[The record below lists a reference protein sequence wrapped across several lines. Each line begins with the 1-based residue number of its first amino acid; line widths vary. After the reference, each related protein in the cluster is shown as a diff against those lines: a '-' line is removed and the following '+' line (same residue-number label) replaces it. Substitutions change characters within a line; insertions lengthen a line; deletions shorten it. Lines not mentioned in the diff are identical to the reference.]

1 MARQVGRK
9 QRERGE
15 VRLDT
20 PALPL
25 PLIHSFIDSFTLTLT
40 LTHSHTHSFILCP
53 SIALSTRDAG
63 RKTVLCLEYS

>member
-40 LTHSHTHSFILCP
+40 LLHTHTHTHSSCVQ
-53 SIALSTRDAG
+53 ALHSVLGMRDE
-63 RKTVLCLEYS
+63 KPFYV